1 MASESELERALA
13 DAGGADAPRE
23 WAARLRELLRTEL
36 ERGASE
42 MGEARSGRERPVVL
56 AVAAMGGPEASE
68 SAGGPHAPRSGAH
81 AVVAALPL
89 PPELRADAGAVAER
103 GAKLAAAAAECLVD
117 AAEPGPPRSGDDL
130 VLRLGACDGFLALS
144 YPAADPRLAAE
155 YAREALDEAVASI
168 DRLRAEVHLL
178 PGHAMAV
185 DDLRPPIGATH
196 PLRVAE
202 AVTRLGASPLDEDA
216 VERLEPDLL
225 PLLEPAGR
233 ATRAHDDPDPRRR
246 AMRRILQRLDGM
258 GKWGGYHTAFD
269 HLARGFAG
277 NDRALAFEVGEELL
291 SAGLLSEKPSVGQ
304 RHVSLNPRRAGEI
317 REVIEEGA
325 LPPGLR

>member
-1 MASESELERALA
+1 MASESDLERALA

-23 WAARLRELLRTEL
+23 FAARLRELLRAEL
-36 ERGASE
+36 ERGARE
-42 MGEARSGRERPVVL
+42 MGKTRTGRERPVAL
-56 AVAAMGGPEASE
+56 AV
-68 SAGGPHAPRSGAH
+68 SGTPTG
-81 AVVAALPL
+81 VVGVLPL
-89 PPELRADAGAVAER
+89 PPELRADPDAVAER
-103 GAKLAAAAAECLVD
+103 GARLAAAAVECLVD
-117 AAEPGPPRSGDDL
+117 AAEPGRPRTGDDL
-130 VLRLGACDGFLALS
+130 ALLLGSCDGFLALS
-144 YPAADPRLAAE
+144 YPAADPRLSAE
-155 YAREALDEAVASI
+155 YAREALDDAVAAI
-168 DRLRAEVHLL
+168 DRLRARAHLL
-178 PGHAMAV
+178 PGHAVAA

-216 VERLEPDLL
+216 VERLEPELL
-225 PLLEPAGR
+225 HLLEPAGV

-291 SAGLLSEKPSVGQ
+291 DAGLLAEKPSVGQ

-317 REVIEEGA
+317 RGLIEEGA
-325 LPPGLR
+325 LPPGLSAP

>member
-1 MASESELERALA
+1 MASESELYRALA

-23 WAARLRELLRTEL
+23 WAARLRELLRAEL

-42 MGEARSGRERPVVL
+42 MGEARSGRERPVAL
-56 AVAAMGGPEASE
+56 AVADLQD
-68 SAGGPHAPRSGAH
+68 R
-81 AVVAALPL
+81 VVTVLPL
-89 PPELRADAGAVAER
+89 PPELRADPGAVAER
-103 GAKLAAAAAECLVD
+103 GATLAAAAAECLVD
-117 AAEPGPPRSGDDL
+117 AAEPGPPRSGGDL
-130 VLRLGACDGFLALS
+130 ALRLGSCDGFLALC
-144 YPAADPRLAAE
+144 YPARDPRLSAE
-155 YAREALDEAVASI
+155 YAREALDETVASI
-168 DRLRAEVHLL
+168 DRLRAEAHLL
-178 PGHAMAV
+178 PGHALAV

-216 VERLEPDLL
+216 VERLEPELL
-225 PLLEPAGR
+225 RLLEPAGR

-291 SAGLLSEKPSVGQ
+291 DAGLLSEKPSVGQ
-304 RHVSLNPRRAGEI
+304 RHVSLNPRKAGEI
-317 REVIEEGA
+317 RNLIEEGA
-325 LPPGLR
+325 LPPGLSAR

>member
-23 WAARLRELLRTEL
+23 WGARLRELLRAEL
-36 ERGASE
+36 EHGARE
-42 MGEARSGRERPVVL
+42 MGEARSGRERPVALALAHLQDL
-56 AVAAMGGPEASE
+56 AVA
-68 SAGGPHAPRSGAH
+68 
-81 AVVAALPL
+81 VLPL

-103 GAKLAAAAAECLVD
+103 GATLAGAAVEALVE

-130 VLRLGACDGFLALS
+130 ALLLGSCDGSLALA
-144 YPAADPRLAAE
+144 YPAADPRLSAE

-168 DRLRAEVHLL
+168 DRLRAQVHLL
-178 PGHAMAV
+178 PGHALAV

-216 VERLEPDLL
+216 VERLEPQLL
-225 PLLEPAGR
+225 RLLEPAGR

-291 SAGLLSEKPSVGQ
+291 SAGLLAEKPSVGQ
-304 RHVSLNPRRAGEI
+304 RHVSLNPRKAGEI
-317 REVIEEGA
+317 RTLIDDGA
-325 LPPGLR
+325 LPPGLKAG

>member
-1 MASESELERALA
+1 MPSESEFERALA

-23 WAARLRELLRTEL
+23 WSARLRGLLRAEL
-36 ERGASE
+36 ERGARE
-42 MGEARSGRERPVVL
+42 MGEARSGRERPVAL
-56 AVAAMGGPEASE
+56 AVAGLPDL
-68 SAGGPHAPRSGAH
+68 
-81 AVVAALPL
+81 VVTVLPL

-103 GAKLAAAAAECLVD
+103 GATLASAAVECIVD

-130 VLRLGACDGFLALS
+130 ALLLGACDGFLALS
-144 YPAADPRLAAE
+144 YPAADPRLSAE

-168 DRLRAEVHLL
+168 DRLRAEAHLF
-178 PGHAMAV
+178 PGHALV
-185 DDLRPPIGATH
+185 VEDLRPPIGATH

-216 VERLEPDLL
+216 VERLEPELL
-225 PLLEPAGR
+225 RLLEPAGR
-233 ATRAHDDPDPRRR
+233 ATRAHDDPEPRRR

-277 NDRALAFEVGEELL
+277 NDRKLAYEVGEELL
-291 SAGLLSEKPSVGQ
+291 AAGLLEQKPSVGQ
-304 RHVSLNPRRAGEI
+304 RHVYLSPRRSGDIRRLIDEGEQPAGLD
-317 REVIEEGA
+317 
-325 LPPGLR
+325 LPDAA